1 MQFETILSP
10 LLLPLYDL
18 HGKTVVVIDILRATS
33 TICTGLNTGVE
44 HFLAVSQPTE
54 AIEAQK
60 KGYIAAAERN
70 AVKPEG
76 FLLGNSPFEYLN
88 KDILGKKIAITT
100 TNGTRCISLSNN
112 AYEIIIGSFLNL
124 NAVAK
129 YCINSKRDVVAFCA
143 GWKDKFNLEDTLFA
157 GALANKLAG
166 KIEINCD
173 STIAAIDLYK
183 SAENNLFK
191 YLKKASH
198 AKRFEKLGIKNDMK
212 FCLQMSI
219 YDIVP
224 KVENGVI
231 SLKNL

>member
-54 AIEAQK
+54 AIEVQK

-88 KDILGKKIAITT
+88 KDLLGKKIAITT

-166 KIEINCD
+166 NIQINCD

-183 SAENNLFK
+183 SAGNNLFE

-231 SLKNL
+231 SIKNL